1 MEIFFEIHHDN
12 PREGPGDFESTKRA
26 FSLMENL
33 PDKSRI
39 LDIGCGPGKQTI
51 DLSRICQGKIIAID
65 NHQPYVDRLKDTIAS
80 YKLEDRIQV
89 RNKDMFNLDFA
100 PNYFDVIWSEG
111 AIYNIGFEKGL
122 TSWKQFLKKNGY
134 IAVTEISCLKNN
146 PPEEIQ
152 NYWYAEYPDMQ
163 SIESNVEIII
173 KCGFKIIDYFVL
185 PEKSWWENYYN
196 PIKKRISNL
205 KLKYSENE
213 DATRILELE
222 EKEME
227 MYKKYSDYYGY
238 VFYIMQ
244 SN

>member
-1 MEIFFEIHHDN
+1 MEIFFEIHQDN
-12 PREGPGDFESTKRA
+12 PREGPGDFESTKKA
-26 FSLMENL
+26 FSAMKNL
-33 PDKSRI
+33 PDMPQI

-51 DLSRICQGKIIAID
+51 DLSKISTGNIVAID
-65 NHQPYVDRLKDTIAS
+65 NHQPYLNRLIDTIAS
-80 YKLEDRIQV
+80 FNLKNRIQV
-89 RNKDMFNLDFA
+89 QNKDMFNLDFT

-122 TSWKQFLKKNGY
+122 TSWKQFLKKNGF
-134 IAVTEISCLKNN
+134 IAVTEISWLKNN
-146 PPEEIQ
+146 PPKEIQ
-152 NYWYAEYPDMQ
+152 NYWYAEYPNMQ

-173 KCGFKIIDYFVL
+173 KCGFNIIDYFVL

-222 EKEME
+222 EREME